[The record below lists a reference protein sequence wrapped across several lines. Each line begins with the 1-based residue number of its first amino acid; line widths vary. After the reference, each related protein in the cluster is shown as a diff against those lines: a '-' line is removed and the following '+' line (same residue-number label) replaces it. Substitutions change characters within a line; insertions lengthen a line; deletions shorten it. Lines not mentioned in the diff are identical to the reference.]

1 MTTDTSERGH
11 EVPKMTSG
19 RAALIGLMERY
30 LNGLLDPNIIS
41 EVRKGDRGDPAV
53 AAWWNGVAED
63 GLWLSS
69 LVLGE
74 IRKGV
79 ELARRRDPRRAEAL
93 EVWLTDVMSR
103 FGNRVLPFDTA
114 VAEQRGRMN
123 AVRPLPVIDAL
134 LAATAKAN
142 GLTLVTRNVADVAE
156 LDVDVLNPFEA

>member
-1 MTTDTSERGH
+1 MTFLIDT
-11 EVPKMTSG
+11 
-19 RAALIGLMERY
+19 
-30 LNGLLDPNIIS
+30 NIIS
-41 EVRKGDRGDPAV
+41 EVRKGDHGDPAV
-53 AAWWNGVAED
+53 ATWWNGVSED
-63 GLWLSS
+63 DLWLSS

-103 FGNRVLPFDTA
+103 FGNRVLPVDTA
-114 VAEQRGRMN
+114 VAEQWGRMN
-123 AVRPLPVIDAL
+123 AVRSLPVIDGL

-156 LDVDVLNPFEA
+156 LDVDVLNPCEA

>member
-1 MTTDTSERGH
+1 MTFLIDT
-11 EVPKMTSG
+11 
-19 RAALIGLMERY
+19 
-30 LNGLLDPNIIS
+30 NIIS

-63 GLWLSS
+63 DLWLSS

-93 EVWLTDVMSR
+93 EAWLTDVMSR
-103 FGNRVLPFDTA
+103 FGNRVLPVDTA
-114 VAEQRGRMN
+114 VAEQWGRMN

-134 LAATAKAN
+134 LAATARAN
-142 GLTLVTRNVADVAE
+142 GLTLVTRNVADVVE

>member
-1 MTTDTSERGH
+1 MTFLVDT
-11 EVPKMTSG
+11 
-19 RAALIGLMERY
+19 
-30 LNGLLDPNIIS
+30 NIIS

-63 GLWLSS
+63 DLWLSS

-103 FGNRVLPFDTA
+103 FGNRVLPVDTA
-114 VAEQRGRMN
+114 VAEQWGRMN